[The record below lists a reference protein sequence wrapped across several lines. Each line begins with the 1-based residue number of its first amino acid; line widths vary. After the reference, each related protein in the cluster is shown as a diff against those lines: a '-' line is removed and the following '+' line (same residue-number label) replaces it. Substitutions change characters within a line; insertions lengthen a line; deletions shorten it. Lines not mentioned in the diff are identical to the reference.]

1 MNKELKETILNP
13 IFKGN
18 PITVLVLGICSS
30 LAVTVEMKGALVMAL
45 SVTIV
50 TGLSSLV
57 LSMMRNTI
65 PNRVR
70 IIVQLVVVALMVILV
85 DQFLKAYAYGI
96 DKQLSVYIGLIIT
109 NCIVMG
115 RIEAFALGN
124 KPIPSLLDGL
134 ANGVGY
140 GLILIVVAFFRELFG
155 SGTLLGFL
163 GLIVLFAVLRP
174 DAFATAVNARNIL
187 EQVAVLAIIAVVQT
201 VVMVV
206 GDFDLSVG
214 TLAGLVG
221 VVTAQLLLGGT
232 APALAVAA
240 GLGVGLA
247 AGALNGL
254 LVAYLGLS
262 AFIATLATMTSF
274 GGLAL
279 LVSGGTTLFG
289 LPPGFVALGQGRVA
303 GLPVPVL
310 VAAGVALVVWFAL
323 ARTVPGRLW
332 YAVGGNAEAARLSG
346 VNTRLVRFGAFL
358 VSGTGAALAG
368 ILLTARLASGHPTAA
383 DAFML
388 SSIAAVFLGMT
399 LSRAGVPTV
408 GGTAVGLG
416 IVGVLGNGL
425 NLLQVNSYVQ
435 QVLTGA
441 IIVAAVSLS
450 RLSRLGRAA

>member
-115 RIEAFALGN
+115 RIEAFSLGN

-155 SGTLLGFL
+155 SGTLF
-163 GLIVLFAVLRP
+163 GLRIIPESFYA
-174 DAFATAVNARNIL
+174 AGYVNN
-187 EQVAVLAIIAVVQT
+187 
-201 VVMVV
+201 
-206 GDFDLSVG
+206 
-214 TLAGLVG
+214 GLV
-221 VVTAQLLLGGT
+221 
-232 APALAVAA
+232 
-240 GLGVGLA
+240 
-247 AGALNGL
+247 
-254 LVAYLGLS
+254 
-262 AFIATLATMTSF
+262 I
-274 GGLAL
+274 
-279 LVSGGTTLFG
+279 
-289 LPPGFVALGQGRVA
+289 LPPMAL
-303 GLPVPVL
+303 
-310 VAAGVALVVWFAL
+310 
-323 ARTVPGRLW
+323 
-332 YAVGGNAEAARLSG
+332 
-346 VNTRLVRFGAFL
+346 
-358 VSGTGAALAG
+358 
-368 ILLTARLASGHPTAA
+368 ILIGCIIWIQR
-383 DAFML
+383 
-388 SSIAAVFLGMT
+388 SIQKD
-399 LSRAGVPTV
+399 
-408 GGTAVGLG
+408 
-416 IVGVLGNGL
+416 
-425 NLLQVNSYVQ
+425 LQEK
-435 QVLTGA
+435 
-441 IIVAAVSLS
+441 
-450 RLSRLGRAA
+450 

>member
-70 IIVQLVVVALMVILV
+70 IIAQLVVVALMVILV

-155 SGTLLGFL
+155 SGTLF
-163 GLIVLFAVLRP
+163 GLRIIPESFYA
-174 DAFATAVNARNIL
+174 AGYVNN
-187 EQVAVLAIIAVVQT
+187 
-201 VVMVV
+201 
-206 GDFDLSVG
+206 
-214 TLAGLVG
+214 GLV
-221 VVTAQLLLGGT
+221 
-232 APALAVAA
+232 
-240 GLGVGLA
+240 
-247 AGALNGL
+247 
-254 LVAYLGLS
+254 
-262 AFIATLATMTSF
+262 I
-274 GGLAL
+274 
-279 LVSGGTTLFG
+279 
-289 LPPGFVALGQGRVA
+289 LPPMAL
-303 GLPVPVL
+303 
-310 VAAGVALVVWFAL
+310 
-323 ARTVPGRLW
+323 
-332 YAVGGNAEAARLSG
+332 
-346 VNTRLVRFGAFL
+346 
-358 VSGTGAALAG
+358 
-368 ILLTARLASGHPTAA
+368 ILIGCIIWIQR
-383 DAFML
+383 
-388 SSIAAVFLGMT
+388 SIQKD
-399 LSRAGVPTV
+399 
-408 GGTAVGLG
+408 
-416 IVGVLGNGL
+416 
-425 NLLQVNSYVQ
+425 LQEK
-435 QVLTGA
+435 
-441 IIVAAVSLS
+441 
-450 RLSRLGRAA
+450 